1 MAALRKGLR
10 SLKQYYEGLSF
21 PEPALTLNHSL
32 IFPYPTTYS
41 SPDSP
46 HGKITFRYL
55 SMPDPTKL
63 VFFGIAGTDE
73 ICIKYVKDHYP
84 VDVHQACTSLGCAP
98 VLLACEKL
106 AGNWLMVVM
115 SALSNYSML
124 YHCRGRNHLP
134 RSLFVDMSKQ
144 LKNFHSAGF
153 VHGDIRDTNIMVS
166 PDRKKFMIIDFDWAG
181 KTWSRAIST

>member
-1 MAALRKGLR
+1 
-10 SLKQYYEGLSF
+10 
-21 PEPALTLNHSL
+21 
-32 IFPYPTTYS
+32 
-41 SPDSP
+41 
-46 HGKITFRYL
+46 
-55 SMPDPTKL
+55 MPDPTKL

-84 VDVHQACTSLGCAP
+84 VDAHQACTSLGCAP

-124 YHCRGRNHLP
+124 YHCRGRYRLP

-181 KTWSRAIST
+181 KLGLVRYPLNVNKTIWRPDGMNSGEPIKAEHDMAMLKYSIAMMY